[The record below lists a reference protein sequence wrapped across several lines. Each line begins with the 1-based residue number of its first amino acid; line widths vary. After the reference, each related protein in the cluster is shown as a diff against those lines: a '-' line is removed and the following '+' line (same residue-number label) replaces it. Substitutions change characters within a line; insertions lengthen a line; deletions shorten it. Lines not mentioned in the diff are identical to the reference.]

1 MKSVVGVYESH
12 EKAVQAIKAL
22 KEAGFPT
29 KKISLLSKADIINN
43 HIRVKADH
51 KAEKAEVSLG
61 LAGGITIGILTGIGV
76 FAIPGLGFLFGAGAI
91 VGAFAGFDM
100 GIIGGGIVAILT
112 GIGISETIAKKYEKH
127 LNEGKFLVFAQG
139 GEQEVEKAQQVLH
152 TNGMHMELDFN

>member
-12 EKAVQAIKAL
+12 EKAVQAINDLKKAGCP
-22 KEAGFPT
+22 A
-29 KKISLLSKADIINN
+29 KKLSLLSKADIINN
-43 HIRVKADH
+43 HIRVKANH

-61 LAGGITIGILTGIGV
+61 LLGGIAVGILSGVGV
-76 FAIPGLGFLFGAGAI
+76 FAIPGLGFIFGAGAL

-100 GIIGGGIVAILT
+100 GIIGGGLVAILT
-112 GIGISETIAKKYEKH
+112 GIGIDEAVAQKYEKH

-139 GEQEVEKAQQVLH
+139 SDEEVEKAQKVLH